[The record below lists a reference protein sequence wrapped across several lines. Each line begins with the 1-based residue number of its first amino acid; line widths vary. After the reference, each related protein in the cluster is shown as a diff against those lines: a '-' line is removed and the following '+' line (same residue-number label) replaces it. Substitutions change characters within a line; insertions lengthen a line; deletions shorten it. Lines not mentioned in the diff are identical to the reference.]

1 MTPVWGWLARRFGIR
16 RVGVAAFS
24 LSAVAMTTAGL
35 LAATPWL
42 GGACI
47 VVGAG
52 AMSMIDGYGNALFYR
67 ACKPSQR
74 LAMVPIFAA
83 QRNVADI
90 AQAGLFAILLSF
102 FPIQV
107 VFLTLGAM
115 LLGLAALST
124 RVHARL

>member
-1 MTPVWGWLARRFGIR
+1 MTA
-16 RVGVAAFS
+16 
-24 LSAVAMTTAGL
+24 AGL

-47 VVGAG
+47 VAGAG

-74 LAMVPIFAA
+74 LAMAPIFAA

-90 AQAGLFAILLSF
+90 TQAGLFAILLSF

-115 LLGLAALST
+115 LLGLAVVST